1 MASRSC
7 GELVADVVP
16 HGVEPGA
23 GLLDVGGVGGLAAV
37 DGVVEHHGI
46 LSHQVVDVTGAV
58 GERDVVLD
66 DRPDSSKSTRV
77 CWMRMSGRGWSSLLS
92 SNTGI
97 QSKLAC
103 ALRFRLMVVVRRRML
118 EE

>member
-1 MASRSC
+1 
-7 GELVADVVP
+7 VVFSSS
-16 HGVEPGA
+16 GA
-23 GLLDVGGVGGLAAV
+23 GSLFQSKSSYRVRVFLAGDA
-37 DGVVEHHGI
+37 GAGI
-46 LSHQVVDVTGAV
+46 K
-58 GERDVVLD
+58 DVVLD